1 MLWVQMTYFFV
12 KRKECTLRPV
22 RLADGE
28 EPLRGHSQCGVDG
41 AVLAD
46 VSQGVEV
53 GQHVGE
59 QRPTVAALRE
69 LERPHFVGIET

>member
-1 MLWVQMTYFFV
+1 M
-12 KRKECTLRPV
+12 
-22 RLADGE
+22 RLTDGE
-28 EPLRGHSQCGVDG
+28 EPLRSHSQGGVDG

-69 LERPHFVGIET
+69 LERLDFVGIET

>member
-1 MLWVQMTYFFV
+1 M

-69 LERPHFVGIET
+69 LERLDFVGIET